1 MALKKDGIKYQINV
15 INIFCLVSHVNQQF
29 FVPVSHVNQQF
40 FVSVSHVNQQFCKY
54 ANDLT
59 T

>member
-1 MALKKDGIKYQINV
+1 MALKKDEIKYQINV
-15 INIFCLVSHVNQQF
+15 INIFCFGCHF
-29 FVPVSHVNQQF
+29 NQQF